1 MDDLLE
7 VINNSDIN
15 ASKKQDIVQSM
26 VDWCSCFER
35 EAPVNGSF
43 AAKLAEFISCNGLF
57 EALPIRFAK
66 DYKNEP
72 KITRD
77 CIDKKDL
84 ASIRNWHSRVYD
96 HLDSYVLLTD
106 ENIKNR
112 VLRYLL
118 LNKRVEEINY
128 NKYQLIYEGIYGKA
142 RGNK

>member
-1 MDDLLE
+1 MTQHLHRLDDLLE

-35 EAPVNGSF
+35 EAPVNGTF

-84 ASIRNWHSRVYD
+84 A
-96 HLDSYVLLTD
+96 
-106 ENIKNR
+106 
-112 VLRYLL
+112 
-118 LNKRVEEINY
+118 
-128 NKYQLIYEGIYGKA
+128 
-142 RGNK
+142 